1 MSLSTQTNP
10 IKIMKMEVTTD
21 IAIKHLRSDIVEAL
35 GHDGVDAIINHYDSQ
50 DPNMEFDPSIF
61 ADFDKYD
68 DLEAAIEKIYPEAHR
83 EILDE
88 YNGEISWH
96 EAHESF
102 LEYFQNRGRVAILL
116 DDEDIFGE
124 VLISQR

>member
-1 MSLSTQTNP
+1 MPLSTQTNP
-10 IKIMKMEVTTD
+10 IKIMKIEVTTD

-35 GHDGVDAIINHYDSQ
+35 GYNGVDAIINHYDSQ

-61 ADFDKYD
+61 ADFDKYE
-68 DLEAAIEKIYPEAHR
+68 DLEAAIEKIYPDAHR

-102 LEYFQNRGRVAILL
+102 LEYFQKLGRVAILL